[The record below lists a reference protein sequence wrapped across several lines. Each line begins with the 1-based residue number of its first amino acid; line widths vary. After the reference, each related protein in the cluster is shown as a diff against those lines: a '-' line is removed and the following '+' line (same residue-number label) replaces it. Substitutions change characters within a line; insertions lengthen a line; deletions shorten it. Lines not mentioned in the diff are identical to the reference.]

1 MPAWQKGQSGNPAG
15 KPKGTRNKLSATA
28 KENIAAVFEEMGG
41 VEGMLKWAKRNQTE
55 FYKIY
60 PRLLPLE
67 VSGEDGGGITVVIQK
82 FRESKDA

>member
-1 MPAWQKGQSGNPAG
+1 MAFVKGQSGNPAG
-15 KPKGTRNKLSATA
+15 KPKGTPNKLSASA
-28 KENIAAVFEEMGG
+28 KENIALVFERMGG
-41 VEGMLKWAKRNQTE
+41 VEGMLKWAKTNRTE

-67 VSGEDGGGITVVIQK
+67 VSGADGAGITVVIQK

>member
-1 MPAWQKGQSGNPAG
+1 MFVKGQSGNPAG
-15 KPKGTRNKLSATA
+15 KPKGTPNKLSASVKA
-28 KENIAAVFEEMGG
+28 NIAQVFENLGG
-41 VEGMLKWAKRNQTE
+41 VVGMTKWAKANPDE

-67 VSGEDGGGITVVIQK
+67 VSGEEGAGITVVIQK